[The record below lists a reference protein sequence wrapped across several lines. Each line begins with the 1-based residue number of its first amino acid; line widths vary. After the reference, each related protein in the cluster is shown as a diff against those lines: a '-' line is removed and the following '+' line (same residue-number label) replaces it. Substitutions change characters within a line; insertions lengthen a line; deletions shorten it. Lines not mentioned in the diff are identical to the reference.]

1 MTPKQRTRVAWLV
14 VERNGLVLDA
24 ASTNN
29 IAMFRRDQ
37 INLAR
42 QQVGGTAGAEIIRIT
57 YPWPV
62 RTRAKK

>member
-14 VERNGLVLDA
+14 TWLDGRPKAVFNTQRDARDFVEDVQLA
-24 ASTNN
+24 TTE
-29 IAMFRRDQ
+29 IRR
-37 INLAR
+37 L
-42 QQVGGTAGAEIIRIT
+42 T